1 MAVMTDLIFVAL
13 STFAAHDR
21 RPLDLLAASGHP
33 FRVHSTGKRIT
44 TMELLRDGIEAAVI
58 LAGVEPYD
66 SGTLA
71 QLPALRCISRC
82 GVGVD
87 AIDLVAAR
95 QRGVAV
101 ANTPGIPT
109 DAVAELAAAMFLDL
123 SRNLRLQ
130 ANLMRARRWERTT
143 AHLLA
148 GRVVGL
154 IGLGRIGQ
162 RVAQLC
168 LAFKARVLAYDPLAD
183 AALARSLG
191 VTLVALEQLLREAD
205 IVSLHA
211 SKSVEH
217 PVRIGPAELDAMKR
231 GAILVN
237 LARGEM
243 VDEDALVKAL
253 SSGHLAG
260 AGLDVFSAEPYQG
273 PLCDFEQVILTPHSA
288 TLTIETR
295 AAMELQCV
303 ENALQF
309 LAGTLGGGR
318 RVI

>member
-1 MAVMTDLIFVAL
+1 MNDLIFVAL
-13 STFAAHDR
+13 STFAADDR
-21 RPLDLLAASGHP
+21 RPLDRLEDSGHP
-33 FRVHSTGKRIT
+33 FRLHRTGKRIT
-44 TMELLRDGIEAAVI
+44 SAELLRDGSDAAVI

-66 SGTLA
+66 SVTLEH
-71 QLPALRCISRC
+71 LPALRCISRC

-87 AIDLVAAR
+87 AIDLSAAQ

-109 DAVAELAAAMFLDL
+109 AAVAELALAMFLSL

-130 ANLMRARRWERTT
+130 ANLMQARRWERTT
-143 AHLLA
+143 ARLLA
-148 GRVVGL
+148 GRTVGL

-168 LAFKARVLAYDPLAD
+168 YAFNARVLAYDPLVEEP
-183 AALARSLG
+183 LARSLG
-191 VTLVALEQLLREAD
+191 VALVSREQLLREAD

-211 SKSVEH
+211 SRSAEQ
-217 PVRIGPAELDAMKR
+217 PVLIGPPELVVMKR

-243 VDEDALVKAL
+243 VDEGALVEAL
-253 SSGHLAG
+253 RSGQIAG
-260 AGLDVFSAEPYQG
+260 AGLDVFDAEPYQG

-288 TLTIETR
+288 TLTVETR

-303 ENALQF
+303 ENAIDF
-309 LAGTLGGGR
+309 LSGNLSNEQ

>member
-1 MAVMTDLIFVAL
+1 MNDLIFVAL
-13 STFAAHDR
+13 STFAADDR
-21 RPLDLLAASGHP
+21 RPLELLEASGHP
-33 FRVHSTGKRIT
+33 FRIHRTGKRIT
-44 TMELLRDGIEAAVI
+44 TLELLRDGYDAAAI

-66 SGTLA
+66 SSTLS
-71 QLPALRCISRC
+71 QLRSLRCISRC

-87 AIDLVAAR
+87 AIDMAAAR

-109 DAVAELAAAMFLDL
+109 EAVAELALAMFLAL

-130 ANLMRARRWERTT
+130 ANLMQARRWERTR

-148 GRVVGL
+148 GRTVGI

-168 LAFKARVLAYDPLAD
+168 QAFNARVLAYDPLVD
-183 AALARSLG
+183 TTLACGLG
-191 VTLVALEQLLREAD
+191 VELVPMEPLLREAD
-205 IVSLHA
+205 ILSLHA
-211 SKSVEH
+211 SRSTEQ
-217 PVRIGPAELDAMKR
+217 PILIGTAELAVMKR

-243 VDEDALVKAL
+243 VDEGALVEAL
-253 SSGHLAG
+253 RSGQLAG
-260 AGLDVFSAEPYQG
+260 AGLDVFTAEPYQG

-288 TLTIETR
+288 TLTVETR

-303 ENALQF
+303 ENALQY
-309 LAGTLGGGR
+309 LAGNLAGER
-318 RVI
+318 RVL

>member
-1 MAVMTDLIFVAL
+1 MNDMIFVAL
-13 STFAAHDR
+13 STFAADDR
-21 RPLDLLAASGHP
+21 RPLDRLEAAGFP
-33 FRVHSTGKRIT
+33 FRIHATGKRIT
-44 TMELLRDGIEAAVI
+44 KDELLRDGTDAAVI

-66 SGTLA
+66 SSTLA

-87 AIDLVAAR
+87 AIDLTVAR
-95 QRGVAV
+95 QRGVTV

-109 DAVAELAAAMFLDL
+109 EAVAELALAMFLAL
-123 SRNLRLQ
+123 SRNLRRQ
-130 ANLMRARRWERTT
+130 ANLMQERRWERLTG
-143 AHLLA
+143 HLLE
-148 GRVVGL
+148 GRTVGL

-168 LAFKARVLAYDPLAD
+168 RAFNAKVMAYDPLAD
-183 AALARSLG
+183 AALSRDLG
-191 VTLVALEQLLREAD
+191 VALVAKEQLLREAD

-211 SKSVEH
+211 SKNGGQ
-217 PVRIGPAELDAMKR
+217 PVLISTAELAVMKR

-243 VDEDALVKAL
+243 VDESAMVDALR
-253 SSGHLAG
+253 SGQLAG
-260 AGLDVFSAEPYQG
+260 AGLDVFNTEPYQG

-288 TLTIETR
+288 TLTVETR
-295 AAMELQCV
+295 ADMELQCL

-309 LAGTLGGGR
+309 LTGTLADER